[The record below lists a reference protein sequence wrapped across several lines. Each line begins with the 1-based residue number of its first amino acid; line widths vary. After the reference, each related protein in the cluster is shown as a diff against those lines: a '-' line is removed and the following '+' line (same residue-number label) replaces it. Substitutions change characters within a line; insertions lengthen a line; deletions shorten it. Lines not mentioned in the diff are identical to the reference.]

1 MERLIATAMY
11 ARSTF
16 IIIPLAFFCF
26 IPVWQDA
33 KSSPARLAAKVA
45 AAFAL
50 METVMFLIYF
60 LFSSVIANIAS
71 AVLCIV
77 IFFYLYQKEIALKRS
92 HLWFIFM
99 TACMVGGFT
108 YLFYHLVNIFFHPA
122 ATVDDPAFTDTF
134 FLQLA
139 FESLLILILALPTR
153 RYLGW
158 LVHHFHEEKV
168 WRVIWLIPA
177 SFLAFSY
184 IFIPYDNSVMFVG
197 RFLEIYI
204 ITIFILFIII
214 LLIYGLFYKIAHSI
228 TENQKMTLKTANLEI
243 QAQRKY
249 RRRLRIFGAVAGMTL
264 LCAAGGTALSVEAG
278 RKLENVYDN
287 LMHMAEISSD
297 SVEACRLY
305 FDAVAIDESRQD
317 AYHAFYARAVEDGVF
332 SEAEE
337 ELFLKMGI
345 STHQYLQHFQEKNEQ
360 EYADFCYE
368 IGNAYWYYYE
378 HEESRQARAVS
389 WFQTAQDYYAQD
401 SAKAA
406 EYRRCKL
413 YVELGTFYK
422 TVIASQIDGT
432 DAGMYGKYWDSLV
445 ELKKLND
452 SEPDREIITLRMYR
466 EIASRVVEYV
476 KYFREDGVTSEEVIA
491 MLEGVEEDIKQMEQS
506 ATSAIHQE
514 IQTIRW
520 ILDGAHKMVR
530 STYQIQY

>member
-1 MERLIATAMY
+1 MEKLITTAMY

-99 TACMVGGFT
+99 TACMIGGFT

-197 RFLEIYI
+197 RFLEVYI
-204 ITIFILFIII
+204 ISIFIFFILI
-214 LLIYGLFYKIAHSI
+214 LLIYVLFYKIAHSI
-228 TENQKMTLKTANLEI
+228 TENQKMALKTANLEI
-243 QAQRKY
+243 QAQQYHRLQSY
-249 RRRLRIFGAVAGMTL
+249 VQETSRLRHDFRHQLTVLADMLKTQRYEELEHYLTQSIGSFTDMPLKYCSSSAVNAILNHYVSLCREFGIETRLNIRLKDDFSIEDIDFCVL
-264 LCAAGGTALSVEAG
+264 LGNL
-278 RKLENVYDN
+278 LENAMDACKT
-287 LMHMAEISSD
+287 LPEKMREITLK
-297 SVEACRLY
+297 AG
-305 FDAVAIDESRQD
+305 QT
-317 AYHAFYARAVEDGVF
+317 
-332 SEAEE
+332 SE
-337 ELFLKMGI
+337 
-345 STHQYLQHFQEKNEQ
+345 H
-360 EYADFCYE
+360 
-368 IGNAYWYYYE
+368 
-378 HEESRQARAVS
+378 
-389 WFQTAQDYYAQD
+389 
-401 SAKAA
+401 
-406 EYRRCKL
+406 
-413 YVELGTFYK
+413 
-422 TVIASQIDGT
+422 VIALYISNPYEEPVSIK
-432 DAGMYGKYWDSLV
+432 AGIFLSTKHEGEGQGLKSVRLIVEKYNGFLDIRH
-445 ELKKLND
+445 ENKLF
-452 SEPDREIITLRMYR
+452 E
-466 EIASRVVEYV
+466 V
-476 KYFREDGVTSEEVIA
+476 KCLLNI
-491 MLEGVEEDIKQMEQS
+491 
-506 ATSAIHQE
+506 
-514 IQTIRW
+514 
-520 ILDGAHKMVR
+520 
-530 STYQIQY
+530 